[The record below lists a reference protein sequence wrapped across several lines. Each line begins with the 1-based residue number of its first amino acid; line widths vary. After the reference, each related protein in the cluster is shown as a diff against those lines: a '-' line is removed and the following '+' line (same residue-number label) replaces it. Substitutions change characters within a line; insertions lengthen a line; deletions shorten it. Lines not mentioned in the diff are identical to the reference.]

1 MALKRKMKMRIK
13 IDDLICLQLLTIY
26 NIAYLKIIYKED
38 KIYLS
43 CCMIYTHSAKFTISL
58 IHSWFIFPK
67 ELNKT

>member
-43 CCMIYTHSAKFTISL
+43 SL
-58 IHSWFIFPK
+58 D
-67 ELNKT
+67 